1 MGKGKKNR
9 KAKRAEKAKQRREIR
24 IKMGKPTYLTLI
36 RCPRPITEVANHY
49 TYKATIYRTSYKKA
63 NIHNVRW
70 QASSLTYCNFSSS
83 HCLGVDFL
91 NSNLKKSSFRNAVLE
106 DVVFCNC
113 NLKDADFTGAKFK
126 RVAFITTNTSVAK
139 NLILNEECHVYRTYP
154 KLELMPETERALL
167 QLSEY
172 SSLYKYGVLFVN
184 KNKLNKWILQF
195 LIDIYGY
202 DSLRALIALK
212 GKKNKRCLYSV
223 HSYMKH
229 IENYLKL

>member
-1 MGKGKKNR
+1 MYNFFGRLG
-9 KAKRAEKAKQRREIR
+9 
-24 IKMGKPTYLTLI
+24 
-36 RCPRPITEVANHY
+36 
-49 TYKATIYRTSYKKA
+49 YKATIYRTSYKKA

-91 NSNLKKSSFRNAVLE
+91 NSNLKKSSFKNAVLE

-154 KLELMPETERALL
+154 KLELMPETEKALL

>member
-1 MGKGKKNR
+1 M
-9 KAKRAEKAKQRREIR
+9 
-24 IKMGKPTYLTLI
+24 
-36 RCPRPITEVANHY
+36 
-49 TYKATIYRTSYKKA
+49 
-63 NIHNVRW
+63 
-70 QASSLTYCNFSSS
+70 
-83 HCLGVDFL
+83 

-154 KLELMPETERALL
+154 KLELMPETEKALL

-184 KNKLNKWILQF
+184 KNKLNKWF
-195 LIDIYGY
+195 F
-202 DSLRALIALK
+202 
-212 GKKNKRCLYSV
+212 NF
-223 HSYMKH
+223 
-229 IENYLKL
+229 

>member
-1 MGKGKKNR
+1 MGTGKKTR
-9 KAKRAEKAKQRREIR
+9 KAKRAAKAKQRREIR

-91 NSNLKKSSFRNAVLE
+91 NSNLKKSSFKNAVLE

-126 RVAFITTNTSVAK
+126 RVAFITTNTSVA
-139 NLILNEECHVYRTYP
+139 
-154 KLELMPETERALL
+154 
-167 QLSEY
+167 
-172 SSLYKYGVLFVN
+172 
-184 KNKLNKWILQF
+184 
-195 LIDIYGY
+195 
-202 DSLRALIALK
+202 
-212 GKKNKRCLYSV
+212 
-223 HSYMKH
+223 
-229 IENYLKL
+229 

>member
-1 MGKGKKNR
+1 M
-9 KAKRAEKAKQRREIR
+9 
-24 IKMGKPTYLTLI
+24 Y
-36 RCPRPITEVANHY
+36 
-49 TYKATIYRTSYKKA
+49 
-63 NIHNVRW
+63 
-70 QASSLTYCNFSSS
+70 
-83 HCLGVDFL
+83 
-91 NSNLKKSSFRNAVLE
+91 VLE

-154 KLELMPETERALL
+154 KLELMPETEKALL

-184 KNKLNKWILQF
+184 
-195 LIDIYGY
+195 IYGY
-202 DSLRALIALK
+202 ASLRALIALK

>member
-1 MGKGKKNR
+1 MVRCRIGPQT
-9 KAKRAEKAKQRREIR
+9 ALQR
-24 IKMGKPTYLTLI
+24 TLSAQGD
-36 RCPRPITEVANHY
+36 TLYDLH
-49 TYKATIYRTSYKKA
+49 
-63 NIHNVRW
+63 
-70 QASSLTYCNFSSS
+70 F
-83 HCLGVDFL
+83 
-91 NSNLKKSSFRNAVLE
+91 
-106 DVVFCNC
+106 
-113 NLKDADFTGAKFK
+113 
-126 RVAFITTNTSVAK
+126 FIQ
-139 NLILNEECHVYRTYP
+139 R
-154 KLELMPETERALL
+154 MPETEKALL